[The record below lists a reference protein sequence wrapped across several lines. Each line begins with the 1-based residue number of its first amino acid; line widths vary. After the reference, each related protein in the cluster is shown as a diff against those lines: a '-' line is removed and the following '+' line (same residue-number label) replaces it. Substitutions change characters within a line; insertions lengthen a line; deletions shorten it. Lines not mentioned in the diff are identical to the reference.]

1 MNLLLKIQFQFLEDL
16 KEKYEVYHGI
26 RISDGAIV
34 SAAVLSDRY
43 ISDRFLPDKAIDLI
57 DEAAAMIR
65 TEIDSMPSELDELTR
80 KSMQLEIEREAL
92 KKEDDEASKER
103 LKALEK
109 ELAEINANKA
119 VLKSQWEVEK
129 QEIEK

>member
-1 MNLLLKIQFQFLEDL
+1 MTVLLYQLL
-16 KEKYEVYHGI
+16 
-26 RISDGAIV
+26 S
-34 SAAVLSDRY
+34 LSDRY

-92 KKEDDEASKER
+92 KKEDDDASKER
-103 LKALEK
+103 LVILEK
-109 ELAEINANKA
+109 ELAEVNSKESCFKISMGKLKKR
-119 VLKSQWEVEK
+119 VLIRLKNLKLILIK
-129 QEIEK
+129 QN